1 MGCCAVRSR
10 CDGGRGKQVG
20 WEGGLCGC
28 AGQVKGWKDM
38 FVQLK
43 EWKDMFS
50 TKSDNETRVHSR
62 EAKDNDGAVQSHSAV
77 SNVVCV
83 R

>member
-1 MGCCAVRSR
+1 MRSR
-10 CDGGRGKQVG
+10 CDGGRCNQVG

-28 AGQVKGWKDM
+28 AGQLKGWKDM

-50 TKSDNETRVHSR
+50 TKSDDEMRVSSR
-62 EAKDNDGAVQSHSAV
+62 EAKKLRGDGAVQSHSAV
-77 SNVVCV
+77 ANVL
-83 R
+83 